1 MRRIVVINPKGGC
14 GKTTIATNLA
24 SGYAVRGFRTALMDM
39 DPQGSSL
46 RWLAKR
52 TDQQPRIVGINGAPR
67 HGAVTRAFQLRAP
80 SDTERLIVDT
90 PAAVDPQ
97 RLPEV
102 TRGADA
108 ILVPVLPSDIDIHAA
123 SRAIGDLLL
132 IGRIDRRAGRLAVI
146 ANRVRIRTKMYQALV
161 KFLESLQIPFVGALR
176 DTQNYV
182 QATDAGL
189 GLAEL
194 PAPRVRDDLA
204 AWDGL
209 FEWLEARME
218 PPVRQL
224 HLPLEAQTADGGLV
238 RPTDDV

>member
-14 GKTTIATNLA
+14 GKSTIATNLA

-52 TDQQPRIVGINGAPR
+52 TDQQPHIAGINGAPR

-80 SDTERLIVDT
+80 PDTERLIIDT
-90 PAAVDPQ
+90 PAAIEPQ
-97 RLPEV
+97 RLPDI

-146 ANRVRIRTKMYQALV
+146 ANRVRIRTRMYQALV
-161 KFLESLQIPFVGALR
+161 KFLESLQIPFVCALR

-182 QATDAGL
+182 QATDAGM

-194 PAPRVRDDLA
+194 PPPRVKDDLA
-204 AWDGL
+204 AWDEL
-209 FEWLEARME
+209 FEWLEARMQ

-224 HLPLEAQTADGGLV
+224 DLPLAADGGEAGQV
-238 RPTDDV
+238 RHDV